1 MRKTLS
7 IFIFVPMLFFGAA
20 VHAASDKSGT
30 GKLSKEDETFLKEA
44 AQGGQME
51 VELGNVAAKKAS
63 NDRVKAFG
71 KRMTEDHGKAN
82 KELAALAKK
91 KNVQISK
98 TLDDKHKNE
107 VDRLSKLSGLSGSEF
122 DREYM
127 EAMVKDHKEDVEKFE
142 RAAKEA
148 KDSDIKQFA
157 SKTLPVLKDHLELA
171 QTTHQQLGN
180 AGNVAKNK

>member
-7 IFIFVPMLFFGAA
+7 ILIFVPMLFFGAA
-20 VHAASDKSGT
+20 VHAANDKGAT

-44 AQGGQME
+44 AQGGRME

-63 NDRVKAFG
+63 NERVKAFG

-82 KELAALAKK
+82 KELTALAKK
-91 KNVQISK
+91 KNVQLSK
-98 TLDDKHKNE
+98 TLDDKHKSE
-107 VDRLSKLSGLSGSEF
+107 VDRLSKLSGSEF
-122 DREYM
+122 DHEYM

-148 KDSDIKQFA
+148 KDSDVKQFA
-157 SKTLPVLKDHLELA
+157 AKTLPVLKDHLELA
-171 QTTHQQLGN
+171 QTTQQQLGK
-180 AGNVAKNK
+180 AGNMAKNK

>member
-1 MRKTLS
+1 MRKILS

-20 VHAASDKSGT
+20 VHAADKSGT
-30 GKLSKEDETFLKEA
+30 GKLSKADETFLKEA

-51 VELGNVAAKKAS
+51 VELGNVATKKAS

-91 KNVQISK
+91 KNVQVSK
-98 TLDDKHKNE
+98 TLDDKHKRE
-107 VDRLSKLSGLSGSEF
+107 VDRLSKLSGSEF

-127 EAMVKDHKEDVEKFE
+127 AAMVKDHKEDVEKFE

-148 KDSDIKQFA
+148 KDSDVKEFA